1 MPKSEKTE
9 AGEDSERLESSALEL
24 LLRSPRLTIDT
35 ILRLLA
41 INEREFRCLVR
52 ANPALGGLLKQR
64 QQGLLQLPGTEP
76 RKCPMCN
83 DWFLPYGGARLCSD
97 ACKTA
102 ARIERRAFREES
114 RTTSD

>member
-1 MPKSEKTE
+1 MPKSENDKTCK
-9 AGEDSERLESSALEL
+9 ASEQLESSALEL

-35 ILRLLA
+35 ILRLLT

-83 DWFLPYGGARLCSD
+83 DWFLPYGGSRLCSD